1 MTIDIDAEASAGR
14 ISAEAF
20 RNLELAEVNGQA
32 SAMYWLRHGSGTWNA
47 WSSPKGDRYPD
58 ADGLCRIE
66 TKADLHAFCAE
77 TLPDAYAC
85 FLRDRNELSAVSQ
98 LHIATAIVAIMT
110 GLLVLLQVKGTRR
123 HRRFGT
129 VYVARWSRSTC
140 RRSSSSAHRRIQPVS
155 SPRS

>member
-32 SAMYWLRHGSGTWNA
+32 SAMFWLEARLRHLERLVESGKAIDILT
-47 WSSPKGDRYPD
+47 S
-58 ADGLCRIE
+58 DGLCRIE

-85 FLRDRNELSAVSQ
+85 FLRDS
-98 LHIATAIVAIMT
+98 
-110 GLLVLLQVKGTRR
+110 G
-123 HRRFGT
+123 
-129 VYVARWSRSTC
+129 
-140 RRSSSSAHRRIQPVS
+140 
-155 SPRS
+155 